1 MNYNEILAAAKDQ
14 VGPYCKA
21 CPVCNGKAC
30 GNSMPGPGCKYP
42 GNTAA
47 RNFDKWQ
54 EICVNMDTLC
64 PNADPD
70 VSFEMFG
77 VKFAAPV
84 FAAPLGAI
92 DLHYGPKYKDPEY
105 NEILIKA
112 CADYGVMA
120 LTGDGVDPNIMLRSV
135 EDMKKVEGMGC
146 PVIKPWNKEAVF
158 EKLDVL
164 NEAKIFC
171 AGMDVD
177 GAGLPFLKAMN
188 PNAGSKSVPEMR
200 EIIEYANMPFIVK
213 GIMTARGA
221 EKAVEAGAAA
231 IVVSNHGGRVQGGVA
246 STAEVLPEIVDA
258 DRHPRRRRYPL
269 RRGRVPRDRPG
280 CGRGA
285 HRPPH
290 PAHDLRRGRGGL
302 QGLHGQDH
310 RRAQVH
316 HDHVRR
322 GHPQGHHP
330 RQGALLMRNT
340 TLVHLER
347 DGKYLMLH
355 RVKKEHD
362 ENHDKWVGI
371 GGKFEE
377 GESPE
382 DCAVREVFEET
393 GLTMKSWAYRGI
405 VTFVSDEWGT
415 EYMHLFR
422 SADFEG
428 SVKDCDEGV
437 LEWVDKRALY
447 DLPIWEGDKIFLRLL
462 DTDRPFFS
470 LKLRYRGDRLVEAV
484 LDGKSLECG
493 VWSAE

>member
-200 EIIEYANMPFIVK
+200 EIIEYARSSSPT
-213 GIMTARGA
+213 TAA
-221 EKAVEAGAAA
+221 ECRAACPRLPRCCPRSSRPSRA
-231 IVVSNHGGRVQGGVA
+231 RPSSS
-246 STAEVLPEIVDA
+246 STAVSA
-258 DRHPRRRRYPL
+258 
-269 RRGRVPRDRPG
+269 
-280 CGRGA
+280 
-285 HRPPH
+285 
-290 PAHDLRRGRGGL
+290 PAWTCSARSPW
-302 QGLHGQDH
+302 
-310 RRAQVH
+310 
-316 HDHVRR
+316 VRTR
-322 GHPQGHHP
+322 C
-330 RQGALLMRNT
+330 
-340 TLVHLER
+340 
-347 DGKYLMLH
+347 
-355 RVKKEHD
+355 
-362 ENHDKWVGI
+362 
-371 GGKFEE
+371 
-377 GESPE
+377 S
-382 DCAVREVFEET
+382 
-393 GLTMKSWAYRGI
+393 
-405 VTFVSDEWGT
+405 
-415 EYMHLFR
+415 
-422 SADFEG
+422 SAAP
-428 SVKDCDEGV
+428 SC
-437 LEWVDKRALY
+437 
-447 DLPIWEGDKIFLRLL
+447 P
-462 DTDRPFFS
+462 
-470 LKLRYRGDRLVEAV
+470 
-484 LDGKSLECG
+484 
-493 VWSAE
+493 